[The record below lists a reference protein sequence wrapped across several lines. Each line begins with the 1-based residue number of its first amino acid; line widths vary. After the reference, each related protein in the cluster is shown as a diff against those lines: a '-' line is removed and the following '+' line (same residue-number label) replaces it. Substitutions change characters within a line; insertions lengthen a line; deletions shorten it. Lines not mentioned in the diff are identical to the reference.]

1 MRVGVS
7 LEHLEFAVCPALYV
21 LERNVVDLE
30 NAVLCACFD
39 SHVCHAEAVV
49 HRKVLQ
55 TVAGELHGLVQSAV
69 NADHSDDVQYNV
81 LAGNPLAKLAGQ
93 VELDS
98 GGNLEPRLAGS
109 HSGSHI
115 SGAYTG
121 GKRAESAVCTC
132 VAVRADHAVGGYYK
146 SFFREERMLDPHVSY
161 VVVVHDVVFI
171 CKAAALLALLCRL
184 DVFVRGEVIH
194 YKGDL
199 RAVKNAVEAVLLKF
213 VDSDRAGDIVA
224 EHHVQLSPYELPF
237 NNTVKPCM
245 LCEDLLCHRHTHN
258 YVFLLRFG
266 FACV

>member
-1 MRVGVS
+1 MAVS
-7 LEHLEFAVCPALYV
+7 
-21 LERNVVDLE
+21 
-30 NAVLCACFD
+30 
-39 SHVCHAEAVV
+39 
-49 HRKVLQ
+49 
-55 TVAGELHGLVQSAV
+55 
-69 NADHSDDVQYNV
+69 
-81 LAGNPLAKLAGQ
+81 
-93 VELDS
+93 
-98 GGNLEPRLAGS
+98 
-109 HSGSHI
+109 
-115 SGAYTG
+115 
-121 GKRAESAVCTC
+121 
-132 VAVRADHAVGGYYK
+132 ADHAVGGYYK